1 MLINIRD
8 EDFCENTSIIIG
20 NIVKYLKHIHY
31 LIKLFQDLKGLSVV
45 YEVLKRYFMNQTI
58 CGNLVYVIKVFF
70 SNARRKNSFE
80 SMAQMLKDINIGLVV
95 ELINNAIREH
105 AQKAKVVF
113 SCVATFRE
121 LSDYKGKNSKQQQQ
135 LLKYT
140 HKHLLNP

>member
-70 SNARRKNSFE
+70 SNARRKNSFG
-80 SMAQMLKDINIGLVV
+80 SMAQMLKDTNIGLVV

-105 AQKAKVVF
+105 AQRQKLCFHALRLFGSFQTTKVKT
-113 SCVATFRE
+113 ANNNN
-121 LSDYKGKNSKQQQQ
+121 NS
-135 LLKYT
+135 LNT
-140 HKHLLNP
+140 HTNIY